1 MWFEFF
7 LYGLVLS
14 GPVWVY
20 QNTQGRGNIMEI
32 PLWMQQPWVSVLSS
46 TYSLS
51 IIVFVVFGFIVDG
64 FGGLLDTIT
73 MIIGV
78 VIGSAY
84 LPDVIR
90 NILFIFYPVLAFFLY
105 EIIVNG
111 FSRDPVLVKSSLQ
124 GFEDAIKKLNNDW

>member
-20 QNTQGRGNIMEI
+20 QNTQGRGHVMEI
-32 PLWMQQPWVSVLSS
+32 PLWMQQPWVAPL
-46 TYSLS
+46 TAIYSLS
-51 IIVFVVFGFIVDG
+51 LIVFVVFGFIVDG
-64 FGGLLDTIT
+64 FGGLLDTIA

-78 VIGSAY
+78 VVGSAY
-84 LPDVIR
+84 IPHAVR

-111 FSRDPVLVKSSLQ
+111 Y
-124 GFEDAIKKLNNDW
+124 

>member
-46 TYSLS
+46 IYSLS

-64 FGGLLDTIT
+64 FGGLLDIIT

-111 FSRDPVLVKSSLQ
+111 Y
-124 GFEDAIKKLNNDW
+124 